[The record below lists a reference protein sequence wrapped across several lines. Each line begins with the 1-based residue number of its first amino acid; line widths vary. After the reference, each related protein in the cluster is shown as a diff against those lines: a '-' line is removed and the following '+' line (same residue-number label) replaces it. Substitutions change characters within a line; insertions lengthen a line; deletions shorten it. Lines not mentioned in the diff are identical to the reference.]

1 VGNDKGKTLQR
12 ESPSSHDI
20 AEIAAS
26 NRSNKDSHESES
38 PEEIRTDDYV
48 LFLECAML
56 MAYVCHAATTFSD
69 DVRFRRWRA
78 MTAIF
83 RPIFSAPPR

>member
-12 ESPSSHDI
+12 ESPSSRDI

-26 NRSNKDSHESES
+26 NRSNKDSHEPES

-48 LFLECAML
+48 LF
-56 MAYVCHAATTFSD
+56 
-69 DVRFRRWRA
+69 
-78 MTAIF
+78 
-83 RPIFSAPPR
+83 